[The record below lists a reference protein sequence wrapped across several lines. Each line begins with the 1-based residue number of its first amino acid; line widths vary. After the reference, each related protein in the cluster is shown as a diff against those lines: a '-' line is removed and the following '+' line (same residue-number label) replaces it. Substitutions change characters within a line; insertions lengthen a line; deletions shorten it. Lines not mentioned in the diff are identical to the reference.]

1 MNDERKKAMQ
11 MLKTA
16 RGQIDSVVTMIED
29 DRYCIDIANQI
40 LAVNGLLKRANL
52 EILKQHINHCVKEA
66 FEENSGE
73 DKVDEVIKVM
83 GRLIDTK

>member
-1 MNDERKKAMQ
+1 MNAEQKKAMQ

-52 EILKQHINHCVKEA
+52 EILKQHINNCVKEA

>member
-73 DKVDEVIKVM
+73 DKVDEVIKVI

>member
-1 MNDERKKAMQ
+1 MNEERKKAMKI
-11 MLKTA
+11 LKTA
-16 RGQIDSVVTMIED
+16 RGQVDSVITMIED

-73 DKVDEVIKVM
+73 EKVDEVIKVI

>member
-1 MNDERKKAMQ
+1 MNAERKKAMQ
-11 MLKTA
+11 ILKTA

-52 EILKQHINHCVKEA
+52 EVLKQHINHCVKEA
-66 FEENSGE
+66 FEQDAGE
-73 DKVDEVIKVM
+73 EKVDEVIRVIS
-83 GRLIDTK
+83 RLVDTK

>member
-1 MNDERKKAMQ
+1 MNEERKKAMKI
-11 MLKTA
+11 LKTA
-16 RGQIDSVVTMIED
+16 RGQVDSVITMIED

-66 FEENSGE
+66 FEQDAGE
-73 DKVDEVIKVM
+73 EKVDEVIKVI

>member
-1 MNDERKKAMQ
+1 MKNVKSNENI
-11 MLKTA
+11 KTA
-16 RGQIDSVVTMIED
+16 RGQVDSVITMIED

-73 DKVDEVIKVM
+73 EKS
-83 GRLIDTK
+83 R

>member
-1 MNDERKKAMQ
+1 MNEERKKAMKI
-11 MLKTA
+11 LKTA
-16 RGQIDSVVTMIED
+16 RGQVDSVITMIED

-66 FEENSGE
+66 FEEDAGE
-73 DKVDEVIKVM
+73 EKVDEVIKVI

>member
-1 MNDERKKAMQ
+1 
-11 MLKTA
+11 
-16 RGQIDSVVTMIED
+16 MIEKN
-29 DRYCIDIANQI
+29 RYCIDIANQI

-52 EILKQHINHCVKEA
+52 EILKQHINHCIKET